1 MLRPKRKK
9 QVKVVKVKPIKK
21 TAIDIMGGSNTEPPK
36 MQDSSKIKVKA
47 KPIKQ
52 NKTTTPKVASIPK
65 ADTSIHIAPS
75 ITGSYAIHKEST
87 KRQPKQQVT
96 KEEKKRI
103 VLERMI
109 ADREAAG
116 ITIPTGLKQRAM
128 SDNMTE
134 LQAVSKELQRSKYS
148 ISKKK
153 AKDTKKTKATDTA
166 TQTVTDQSASKPKK
180 KGMTKRQEDIWKK
193 TNDRIRIIESYGY
206 KIPQS
211 IKDEVRPVNADYSRV
226 KDVFKMLGGNLK
238 TGTIDDNKNLYVKI
252 GKENEFL
259 RNVGL
264 QELDIESLPKT
275 EKELAKISRK
285 SSPEYM
291 KVIKGDTDIHT
302 RIESVTELETVVND
316 ILSEKTNINIAKKNV
331 ARVSELKPE
340 NIKQLEIDKKL
351 KKAKLDFGMD
361 VDTKSVADDLVATF
375 LTRFGTGKRDVQIKD
390 IYRRLLTGESVG
402 YQLSTEGLRIKLN
415 KLVFNKE
422 NKSDTRSLNK
432 WVKDNVNNDV
442 TALQKD
448 LEETGDLSE
457 SEIQDRLKEYAEQR
471 KAYYEDKIAQAK
483 SEMIDYVRGKMI
495 RALSDIQ
502 SKEGRIDPHTSLQVE
517 LNKLIGGFVET
528 SDENINNAM
537 DKIKSRY
544 DFTDDQLY
552 YIEQGMR
559 EKIGNKN
566 FMTRADLETLATQ
579 AAYERGYYSG
589 SLKKVEKLMID
600 RFTDQERLLQWR
612 DSQIAKYNAIQG
624 LRVHN
629 FITVT
634 EDRLAGHPSWEQCK
648 DLFYATLYDALLN
661 AFNLGFTPDEV
672 MTILAKRSPEYKD
685 ELYKPEYGEK
695 WMLSLFYDLKY
706 TGDFSSVISVLK
718 METGWESD
726 DFAIAYRT
734 GVIKENPATTKEKK
748 TSIYKKNWKLGVS

>member
-21 TAIDIMGGSNTEPPK
+21 TAIDIMGGSNTEPPRL
-36 MQDSSKIKVKA
+36 QDSSRIKVKA

-65 ADTSIHIAPS
+65 VDTSIHIAPPT
-75 ITGSYAIHKEST
+75 TGSSATHKEPT
-87 KRQPKQQVT
+87 KRQPKQQVS
-96 KEEKKRI
+96 KEEKKRV

-116 ITIPTGLKQRAM
+116 ITIPTDLKQRAM

-134 LQAVSKELQRSKYS
+134 LQSVSKELQSKYRVR
-148 ISKKK
+148 KKK
-153 AKDTKKTKATDTA
+153 PKATDTA
-166 TQTVTDQSASKPKK
+166 TDAEQSKPKRQ
-180 KGMTKRQEDIWKK
+180 GMTKRQEDIWKK

-316 ILSEKTNINIAKKNV
+316 ILSENVSIAKKNV
-331 ARVSELKPE
+331 ARASELTPE
-340 NIKQLEIDKKL
+340 NIKQLEINKQM
-351 KKAKLDFGMD
+351 KKAKFGDGID

-375 LTRFGTGKRDVQIKD
+375 LFRFGVGKKDVQVND
-390 IYRRLLTGESVG
+390 IFRRLKENESVG
-402 YQLSTEGLRIKLN
+402 YQLSTSALKARLN
-415 KLVFNKE
+415 KVLFNKE
-422 NKSDTRSLNK
+422 RKLDKRSIDK
-432 WVKDNVNNDV
+432 GIKEDVKNDV
-442 TALQKD
+442 SRLQRE
-448 LEETGDLSE
+448 LEETGGLTE

-471 KAYYEDKIAQAK
+471 TLYYENKVIQGK
-483 SEMIDYVRGKMI
+483 NEMVNYVREKMI
-495 RALSDIQ
+495 KVLSDIQ
-502 SKEGRIDPHTSLQVE
+502 SIEGRIDPHTSLQVE
-517 LNKLIGGFVET
+517 LNKLIVGLVET
-528 SDENINNAM
+528 SDENIDKVMN
-537 DKIKSRY
+537 KIKSRY
-544 DFTDDQLY
+544 DFSNDQLY
-552 YIEQGMR
+552 YIEQELR
-559 EKIGNKN
+559 DKIGNKR
-566 FMTRADLETLATQ
+566 FMTRTDLETLATQ
-579 AAYERGYYSG
+579 AAYDKGYFS
-589 SLKKVEKLMID
+589 KKAEDVQHLLIE
-600 RFTDQERLLQWR
+600 RFTDQELLKNWSNMQVE
-612 DSQIAKYNAIQG
+612 KYKSIKE
-624 LRVHN
+624 LRVTT
-629 FITVT
+629 FIDTV

-648 DLFYATLYDALLN
+648 DLFYTALYDALLN
-661 AFNLGFTPDEV
+661 AFDNLHMDVDEIE
-672 MTILAKRSPEYKD
+672 TILNKRKPDYKD
-685 ELYKPEYGEK
+685 QLYIPEYGER
-695 WMLSLFYDLKY
+695 WIISLFGELKY
-706 TGDFSSVISVLK
+706 DGDISSVIAALK
-718 METGWESD
+718 TDTGWTGA
-726 DFAIAYRT
+726 DFRRAYWT
-734 GVIKENPATTKEKK
+734 GRIKENMATSTEKK
-748 TSIYKKNWKLGVS
+748 KSEYKKG